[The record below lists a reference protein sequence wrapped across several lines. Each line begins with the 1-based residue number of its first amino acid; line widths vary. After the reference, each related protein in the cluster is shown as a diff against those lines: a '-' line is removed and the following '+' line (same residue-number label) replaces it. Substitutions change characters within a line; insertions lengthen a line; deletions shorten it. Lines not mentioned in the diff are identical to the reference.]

1 MTKASKTNRLKV
13 SMAKFSASIN
23 LLGSKNKTLD
33 LIVSWALTIGRV
45 LIIVVEVVALGAFL
59 YRFSLDNQLQDL
71 RTKIKQEQAIVVYQ
85 KNSEDNYRNL
95 QDRLTLI
102 SSVSKTA
109 DNNLKI
115 FKDIVTLTPS
125 GFTFKIFDFSGDKA
139 QLQANVNSVDT
150 LSNFIAK
157 LKAYPSITSVSLD
170 KIQNDTSTST
180 ITVGIS
186 MVFKKQGGINA
197 ISN

>member
-1 MTKASKTNRLKV
+1 
-13 SMAKFSASIN
+13 MAKFSASIN

-33 LIVSWALTIGRV
+33 LIVSWALTIGRALV
-45 LIIVVEVVALGAFL
+45 IVVELVALGAFL

-85 KNSEDNYRNL
+85 KTSEDNYRNL
-95 QDRLTLI
+95 QARLALI
-102 SSVSKTA
+102 SSASKNS
-109 DNNLKI
+109 DNNLKT
-115 FKDIVTLTPS
+115 FKDILALAPA
-125 GFTFKIFDFSGDKA
+125 GFTFKIFDSTGDKA
-139 QLQANVNSVDT
+139 QLEANVNSVDV

-157 LKAYPSITSVSLD
+157 LKAYPAITSVSLD
-170 KIQNDTSTST
+170 KIQNDTSNST

-186 MVFKKQGGINA
+186 ILFKKQGGINA